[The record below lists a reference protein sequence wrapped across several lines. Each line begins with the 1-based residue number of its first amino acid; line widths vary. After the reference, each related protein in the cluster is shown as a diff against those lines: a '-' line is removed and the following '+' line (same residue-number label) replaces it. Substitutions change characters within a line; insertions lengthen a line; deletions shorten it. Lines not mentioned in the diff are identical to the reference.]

1 MFIIMIVSAIMTI
14 FHRDL
19 INAVVSISLLSLVA
33 VVLFFVMKA
42 PDVALTEAAIGAG
55 LTIIVFIISIKK
67 TKRYEENEE

>member
-1 MFIIMIVSAIMTI
+1 MIVSAIMTI